1 MTLGLSAIDIEE
13 GLRKDSEAEL
23 RVRKPESCHEYHLHY
38 WCEERRVW
46 REATYLKWFC
56 SLPYLSLSIS
66 LHLSSVRKVMSSR
79 LLFHRGR
86 KRIFYVSMRH
96 IQASNAC
103 IHNNPPT
110 TTTNTF
116 SRLTHSLS
124 FSVLARS
131 AAVHLFTSSPYL
143 KVPVSLCSARKM
155 EWFNQWDRG
164 EIRSLYRCKWCNA
177 PRAQ

>member
-1 MTLGLSAIDIEE
+1 MWGAEGVERGDILKVILFPPVPLAIY
-13 GLRKDSEAEL
+13 LTPPL
-23 RVRKPESCHEYHLHY
+23 V
-38 WCEERRVW
+38 CEESDVIPTLVSQRQ
-46 REATYLKWFC
+46 EAYFPMLAWGTHK
-56 SLPYLSLSIS
+56 
-66 LHLSSVRKVMSSR
+66 R
-79 LLFHRGR
+79 LMHA
-86 KRIFYVSMRH
+86 Y
-96 IQASNAC
+96 
-103 IHNNPPT
+103 T
-110 TTTNTF
+110 TTPPPPPPHHHLFPSHSF
-116 SRLTHSLS
+116 SL